1 MEGSA
6 GATVG
11 FAGNLTADTVTVR
24 IIGPTGTPQD
34 LRVAPWQTATTLLL

>member
-1 MEGSA
+1 MS
-6 GATVG
+6 

-34 LRVAPWQTATTLLL
+34 LRLAHWQSATTPLL